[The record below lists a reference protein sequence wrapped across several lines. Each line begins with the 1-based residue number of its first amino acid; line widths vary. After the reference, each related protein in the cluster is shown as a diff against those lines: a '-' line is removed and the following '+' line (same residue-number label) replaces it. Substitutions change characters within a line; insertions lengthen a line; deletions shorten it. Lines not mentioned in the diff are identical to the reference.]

1 MKKKM
6 TKTKSEFK
14 PAVKHT
20 SRPAKTPSEA
30 QRLAAT
36 ILEVLAGMR
45 SPPEASQ
52 VLAISLPRYYQLEAR
67 ALEGLVAALAPRPM
81 GKQPSLEN
89 RVKLLEK
96 QLAAAHRQ
104 CARQEALVRVTQR
117 TLGLAMA
124 TPAKTTAPER
134 DPRGR
139 KKRCPAVRALKAA
152 RSLQAQ
158 ADAAAPAA
166 SADAG
171 ESDQSSL
178 QPTAPDRGAE
188 EVRPCPA

>member
-1 MKKKM
+1 MKKK
-6 TKTKSEFK
+6 TVKTKAASK
-14 PAVKHT
+14 PAVKRT
-20 SRPAKTPSEA
+20 LRSAATPSEA

-52 VLAISLPRYYQLEAR
+52 TLSISLPRYYQLEAR
-67 ALEGLVAALAPRPM
+67 ALEGLVAALAPRPL

-117 TLGLAMA
+117 TLGLVIA
-124 TPAKTTAPER
+124 TPAKSGVER
-134 DPRGR
+134 DPLGR
-139 KKRCPAVRALKAA
+139 KKRRPVVRALKAA
-152 RSLQAQ
+152 RSLQTQ
-158 ADAAAPAA
+158 ADAHDP
-166 SADAG
+166 SEDTG
-171 ESDQSSL
+171 ESNVSSL
-178 QPTAPDRGAE
+178 QPTAPGSGAE
-188 EVRPCPA
+188 EIRPCPA

>member
-1 MKKKM
+1 MKKKT
-6 TKTKSEFK
+6 TKTKPESK
-14 PAVKHT
+14 PAAKRI
-20 SRPAKTPSEA
+20 SQPAKTPSEA

-45 SPPEASQ
+45 SPPDASQ
-52 VLAISLPRYYQLEAR
+52 ALSISLPRYYQLETR

-124 TPAKTTAPER
+124 TPAKSTAPEH
-134 DPRGR
+134 DPLGR
-139 KKRCPAVRALKAA
+139 KKRRPVVRALKAA

-158 ADAAAPAA
+158 ADAAAV

-171 ESDQSSL
+171 ESDPSSL
-178 QPTAPDRGAE
+178 QPTALLPGAE

>member
-1 MKKKM
+1 MKKKTTN
-6 TKTKSEFK
+6 TKPESK
-14 PAVKHT
+14 PAAKRI
-20 SRPAKTPSEA
+20 SRPARTPSEA

-45 SPPEASQ
+45 SPPDASQ
-52 VLAISLPRYYQLEAR
+52 ALAISLPRYYQLEAR
-67 ALEGLVAALAPRPM
+67 ALAGLVAALAPRSM

-117 TLGLAMA
+117 TLGLAIA
-124 TPAKTTAPER
+124 TSAKSSAPER
-134 DPRGR
+134 DPLGR
-139 KKRCPAVRALKAA
+139 KIRRPVVRALKAA

-158 ADAAAPAA
+158 ADAAVPAA

>member
-1 MKKKM
+1 MKKKT
-6 TKTKSEFK
+6 TKLKSDSK
-14 PAVKHT
+14 PPVKRT
-20 SRPAKTPSEA
+20 LRSATTPSEA

-52 VLAISLPRYYQLEAR
+52 ALSISLPRYYQLEAR
-67 ALEGLVAALAPRPM
+67 ALEGLVAALAPRPQ

-117 TLGLAMA
+117 TLGLVVA
-124 TPAKTTAPER
+124 TRPKSTTPER
-134 DPRGR
+134 DPIGR
-139 KKRCPAVRALKAA
+139 KKRRPAVRALKAA

-158 ADAAAPAA
+158 ADAHDPPE
-166 SADAG
+166 DTG
-171 ESDQSSL
+171 ESNVSSL
-178 QPTAPDRGAE
+178 QPTAPLPGAE
-188 EVRPCPA
+188 EIRPCPA

>member
-1 MKKKM
+1 MKKKT
-6 TKTKSEFK
+6 TKTKSDSK
-14 PAVKHT
+14 PAVKRT
-20 SRPAKTPSEA
+20 LRSATTPSEA

-52 VLAISLPRYYQLEAR
+52 ALAISLPRYYQLEAR
-67 ALEGLVAALAPRPM
+67 ALEGLVAALAPRPQ

-96 QLAAAHRQ
+96 QLAVAHRQ

-117 TLGLAMA
+117 TLGLVVA
-124 TPAKTTAPER
+124 TRPKSTTPER
-134 DPRGR
+134 DPTGR
-139 KKRCPAVRALKAA
+139 KKRRPVVRALKASRA
-152 RSLQAQ
+152 LQAQ
-158 ADAAAPAA
+158 AAEHDAAA
-166 SADAG
+166 SAGQVDSA
-171 ESDQSSL
+171 SL